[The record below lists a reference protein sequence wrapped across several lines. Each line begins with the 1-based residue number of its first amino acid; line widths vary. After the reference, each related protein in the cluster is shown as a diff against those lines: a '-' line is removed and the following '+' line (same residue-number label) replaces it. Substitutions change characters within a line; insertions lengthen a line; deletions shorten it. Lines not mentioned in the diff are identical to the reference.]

1 MVQEQAKSLKLTIE
15 KYIVCVGR
23 KVVGEKQLHEGDKWI
38 EEFACINIFEEI
50 FNNYNIQVLSDY
62 NTATAEYNFILLFAK
77 EEENQKCMDL
87 ALPACGKI
95 QEEVERYLNARM
107 NLESVIF
114 RKTNI
119 RQMPSTAKLRR
130 LADSAFILE

>member
-1 MVQEQAKSLKLTIE
+1 M
-15 KYIVCVGR
+15 
-23 KVVGEKQLHEGDKWI
+23 GEKQLHEGDKWI

-87 ALPACGKI
+87 ALQACGKNSGRSGTVSEGI
-95 QEEVERYLNARM
+95 YEFWNQ
-107 NLESVIF
+107 
-114 RKTNI
+114 
-119 RQMPSTAKLRR
+119 
-130 LADSAFILE
+130 

>member
-1 MVQEQAKSLKLTIE
+1 VVQEQAKSLKLTIE

-77 EEENQKCMDL
+77 EEK
-87 ALPACGKI
+87 
-95 QEEVERYLNARM
+95 
-107 NLESVIF
+107 F
-114 RKTNI
+114 RKKWNGI
-119 RQMPSTAKLRR
+119 
-130 LADSAFILE
+130 

>member
-1 MVQEQAKSLKLTIE
+1 MGKNNFTKAT
-15 KYIVCVGR
+15 
-23 KVVGEKQLHEGDKWI
+23 KWI

-87 ALPACGKI
+87 ALQACGKI
-95 QEEVERYLNARM
+95 QEEVERYLKAYMNFGISDISEDEYQANA
-107 NLESVIF
+107 
-114 RKTNI
+114 
-119 RQMPSTAKLRR
+119 STEKPRR
-130 LADSAFILE
+130 PADSVFILERTLF